1 MPTMKHSRTA
11 TVAHKSATVTSD
23 AQQRVSRFWHAQH
36 GWRFVRASDADGAT
50 TLHFECSL

>member
-1 MPTMKHSRTA
+1 MKHHRTA
-11 TVAHKSATVTSD
+11 PTVRKSETVTSD
-23 AQQRVSRFWHAQH
+23 SQQRVSRYWHAQH